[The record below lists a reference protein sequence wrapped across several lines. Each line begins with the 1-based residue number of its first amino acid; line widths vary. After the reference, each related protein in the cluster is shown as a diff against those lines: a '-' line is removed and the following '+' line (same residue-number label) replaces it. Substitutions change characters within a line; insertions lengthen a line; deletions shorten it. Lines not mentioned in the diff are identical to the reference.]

1 MTGSPS
7 SLVWGDP
14 HGLRPRAGAFRVS
27 AGPGMQ
33 KRTRRPPPVSPCKA
47 PTLTRVRG
55 TSAEAKRPPVTRVA
69 SPPSRDQA
77 AAAGHT
83 QAGRHTRDGARGR
96 REGGK
101 DRDEDFA
108 GGRKALSKAWPATSH
123 RSPCSRACPVKPA
136 RSRPATLHWYVWHT
150 VASYVTTLP
159 PRDSLPAKKRISITR
174 QLSA

>member
-1 MTGSPS
+1 MRALLGPWWASWALSLSPERRVGVWGGPLPSEPCPGQTLPSECVTGSPS

-83 QAGRHTRDGARGR
+83 RAGRHTRDGARGR
-96 REGGK
+96 REGKRGTRILPG
-101 DRDEDFA
+101 D
-108 GGRKALSKAWPATSH
+108 GRPSQRHGRPRHTGPRAPGPA
-123 RSPCSRACPVKPA
+123 
-136 RSRPATLHWYVWHT
+136 
-150 VASYVTTLP
+150 
-159 PRDSLPAKKRISITR
+159 
-174 QLSA
+174 Q